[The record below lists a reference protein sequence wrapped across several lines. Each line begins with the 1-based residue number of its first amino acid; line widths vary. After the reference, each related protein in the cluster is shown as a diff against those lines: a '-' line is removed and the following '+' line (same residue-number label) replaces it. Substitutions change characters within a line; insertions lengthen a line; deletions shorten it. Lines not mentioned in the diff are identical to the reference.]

1 MNVNQY
7 DLDSMVCFAVY
18 SASNAVAKA
27 HRVLLEPWEL
37 TYTQYIV
44 LLETSTTDDGLTVS
58 ELGARM
64 GLNSGTLSPLLRR
77 LEQRNLVSRQRTSSD
92 ERVVTITLTHVGSET
107 LAEVLRALQ
116 VLRPAYGFESAA
128 EAQNL
133 VATLHRITQGMQQLS
148 SPNNS

>member
-1 MNVNQY
+1 MNVNEY
-7 DLDSMVCFAVY
+7 ELDSMVCFAVY

-37 TYTQYIV
+37 TYTQYIA
-44 LLETSTTDDGLTVS
+44 LLESSTSDDGLTVS

-77 LEQRNLVSRQRTSSD
+77 LEQRNLVSRQRASSD
-92 ERVVTITLTHVGSET
+92 ERVVTITLTDVGSET

-116 VLRPAYGFESAA
+116 VLRPAYGFESVA
-128 EAQNL
+128 EAQKL
-133 VATLHRITQGMQQLS
+133 VATLHRITKGMQQLA
-148 SPNNS
+148 SPNNP